1 MLLTTVD
8 CDALL
13 AAALPAYGF
22 TRAADVRLLSLS
34 ENGTYRVREGGRTVV
49 ARVHRH
55 GYQDAASIASEMAWT
70 DALRTQVGVRT
81 PAVVPTLDGRRFTTI
96 RRPEGDRHVAL
107 FEHVAGANGEETDLP
122 LPVAELGALTARMH
136 GQVEAWRL
144 PDGFR
149 RFRWDAAACLGTGDG
164 RDARWGSWRDVPGL
178 AAAAVPL
185 LAEAAEHVAER
196 LADYGTGPDRF
207 GLVHADLRL
216 ANLMIDDAGGITVID
231 FDDCGFGWFLYDLA
245 TVTSW
250 LEHEEST
257 PATVAEWVAGY
268 TTVRPLTDADHAMVP
283 TFVLLRRL
291 MLSAWL
297 GTHPD
302 SPPAQQLGTSYAAG
316 TVLLADR
323 YLHDPSW
330 LAVGAPA

>member
-1 MLLTTVD
+1 MLLTTAD

-22 TRAADVRLLSLS
+22 TDAAEVRLLSLS
-34 ENGTYRVREGGRTVV
+34 ENGTYRVQEAGRTVV
-49 ARVHRH
+49 ARVHRF

-70 DALRTQVGVRT
+70 DALRTDVGVRT
-81 PAVVPTLDGRRFTTI
+81 PAVVPTVDGRRFVTLQ
-96 RRPEGDRHVAL
+96 RPEGERHVAF
-107 FEHVAGANGEETDLP
+107 FEHVDGANGEETTLP

-136 GQVEAWRL
+136 RQVEAWRL

-149 RFRWDAAACLGTGDG
+149 RFHWDAAACLGTGDG
-164 RDARWGSWRDVPGL
+164 RDARWGAWRDAPGL
-178 AAAAVPL
+178 ATAAVAL
-185 LAEAAEHVAER
+185 LGEAADRVVAR
-196 LADYGTGPDRF
+196 LADYGTGPDRY

-216 ANLMIDDAGGITVID
+216 ANLMIDDAGSITVID

-257 PATVAEWVAGY
+257 PATIADWIAGY
-268 TTVRPLTDADHAMVP
+268 TTVRPLGDEDLAMVP

-330 LAVGAPA
+330 LARTTPV